1 MIFEYKGQKY
11 NTAKSSG
18 EQSTNLLQVTEDKE
32 LQRAVIDAWYDD
44 KAYVDEL
51 LAHNELQ
58 IIFNYALTMAR
69 YQDIMT
75 GVTGERLTKA
85 GTYPDWVVDSADEYH
100 DDMVRDSIDEL
111 IEDAENDEE
120 ALANIKKAYSSSAEQ
135 SSKPEPAFEYN
146 VAVASSQVLDFE
158 QIREEVQ
165 KALSE
170 KVKAEKIPATIET
183 SYVEIQPNR
192 EAIFVLTLKDNSC
205 DVYQLTTFSR
215 ISKQIVDEIVAST
228 QD

>member
-44 KAYVDEL
+44 KTYVEEL
-51 LAHNELQ
+51 LVHNELQ
-58 IIFNYALTMAR
+58 IIFNYVLTMAR
-69 YQDIMT
+69 YQDIMV

-135 SSKPEPAFEYN
+135 PSKPEPAFKYN
-146 VAVASSQVLDFE
+146 VASSQVLDFE
-158 QIREEVQ
+158 QIRDELQ

-183 SYVEIQPNR
+183 SYVEIQPNH
-192 EAIFVLTLKDNSC
+192 EAVFALTLKDNSC

-215 ISKQIVDEIVAST
+215 ISEQIVDEVMASI